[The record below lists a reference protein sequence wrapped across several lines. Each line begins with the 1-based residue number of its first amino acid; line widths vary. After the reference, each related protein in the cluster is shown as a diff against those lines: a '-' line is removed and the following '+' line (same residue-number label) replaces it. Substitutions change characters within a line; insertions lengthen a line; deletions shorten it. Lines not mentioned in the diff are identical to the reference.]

1 MSFSLCLVK
10 PQVANAGIKGPV
22 QNHVELPEPCVH
34 RVEVEAILEKK
45 KLDFATITIIS
56 SK

>member
-34 RVEVEAILEKK
+34 RVKVEAILENK